1 MSYQDINW
9 LKWTNL
15 KADLE
20 TGLEEGIV
28 ALKKGTIV
36 VRKRPGDLT
45 DEGKRQYK
53 LMALKSKLHNGFSDL
68 GARVYLLVATKG
80 RKNPA
85 ADTKVKDITAQLKR
99 YEAEIASLEAS
110 HRKSSKRRIEKAA

>member
-1 MSYQDINW
+1 MNGM
-9 LKWTNL
+9 KWTKL

-36 VRKRPGDLT
+36 VRKRTGDLT

-53 LMALKSKLHNGFSDL
+53 LMALKSKLHNGLSDL
-68 GARVYLLVATKG
+68 GARVYLLVAEKG

-85 ADTKVKDITAQLKR
+85 ADAKVKDITAQLKR
-99 YEAEIASLEAS
+99 YEAEIALLEEL
-110 HRKSSKRRIEKAA
+110 HRKSFKRRIEKAA